1 VVAQLYDSSEKKVAE
16 VPLSFSGEVSVFT
29 GEMTLP
35 SAGSYLLEVVGSQP
49 ETRNFGR
56 AQAVVEVLD

>member
-1 VVAQLYDSSEKKVAE
+1 
-16 VPLSFSGEVSVFT
+16 VPLTFSGEVSVFT
-29 GEMTLP
+29 GDLEIP
-35 SAGSYLLEVVGSQP
+35 SAGSYLLEVVASQP